1 MKTILHIFGSDG
13 KETLS
18 RDLTDVTTGLKVSVG
33 AADGI
38 AVSEELAEGRSLLAA
53 LLPVEDGWMLASPD
67 PERPIRSGAK
77 SVSDIVLAGGM
88 VCSLGD
94 WSFSLETEVA
104 STESEILWRYAG
116 SAPAVDHVL
125 RGRNVFAV
133 RADGKPEV
141 NPPMVERVAFE
152 FYPTAEGLEV
162 TLPGNAAERL
172 PVGPNTLFSVGA
184 FEGMLMSPADA
195 AKAVRSSSPF
205 AFPSRGIRVRMLAS
219 AIGLGLLALVGVWF
233 LRRANDLGEEA
244 ARRPGPVEIAL
255 SHSVA
260 SVTNYEELVVY
271 NQSFYQSMPAVL
283 KAEPGLETDDLVLR
297 GELLVA
303 FPGVKEKIKFLDD
316 VKSIQI
322 AIKSG
327 RWDELAKC
335 LSAVDRKAFGEYEA
349 SGFLRQAEQVSRL
362 VTQLLPQRLAD
373 AVKAGEKGAFDAILA
388 ELNRQFAEMKGNVFM
403 TDSVLNREY
412 GVSSQRIGAA
422 LAYTEARQTVESAA
436 KGERF
441 VGTSEQV
448 DDLCGA
454 YAELVESLPDDDALF
469 RAMRTSEA
477 KRVAKLAERV
487 AGCVL
492 QEFKADSQAQ
502 AAALKLE
509 PLSRLAEQAGVPE
522 DRIAA
527 WRQCAKEAS
536 QRLATTYRTLYSQY
550 RTQSYSD
557 RAAAAATLERIL
569 AIGDTGN
576 SFHRWAVREKERIG
590 GGAK

>member
-13 KETLS
+13 KEALS

-38 AVSEELAEGRSLLAA
+38 AVSEELAGGRSLLAA

-116 SAPAVDHVL
+116 SAPAVDRVL

-184 FEGMLMSPADA
+184 FEGMLMSPDDA

-255 SHSVA
+255 ARPAA

-271 NQSFYQSMPAVL
+271 DQSFYQSMPAVL
-283 KAEPGLETDDLVLR
+283 KAEPGLEADDLILR
-297 GELLVA
+297 GELLAA
-303 FPGVKEKIKFLDD
+303 FPGVKEKIKFLND

-322 AIKSG
+322 AVKSG
-327 RWDELAKC
+327 RWEELEKC
-335 LSAVDRKAFGEYEA
+335 LSAVDRKAFDEYEA

-362 VTQLLPQRLAD
+362 VTKALPQRLAD
-373 AVKAGEKGAFDAILA
+373 AVNSGEKRSFDTILA
-388 ELNRQFAEMKGNVFM
+388 EQDRQFAEMKGNVFM
-403 TDSVLNREY
+403 TDSVLKREC
-412 GVSSQRIGAA
+412 GVSGQRIGAA
-422 LAYTEARQTVESAA
+422 LAYTESRQAVAV
-436 KGERF
+436 KDGRF
-441 VGTSEQV
+441 AGTSEQV
-448 DDLCGA
+448 DALCGA
-454 YAELVESLPDDDALF
+454 YAELAESLPEDDALY
-469 RAMRTSEA
+469 RGIREREA
-477 KRVAKLAERV
+477 KRVAELAERV

-492 QEFKADSQAQ
+492 QELKADSQAQ

-522 DRIAA
+522 DRIAS